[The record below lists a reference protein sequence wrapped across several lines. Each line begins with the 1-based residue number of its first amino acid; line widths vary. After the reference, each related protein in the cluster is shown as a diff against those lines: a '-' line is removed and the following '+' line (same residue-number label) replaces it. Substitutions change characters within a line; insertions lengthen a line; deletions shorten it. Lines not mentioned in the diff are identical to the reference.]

1 MANLHIMVCCAATQA
16 IAAIVAP
23 VSSTLRQAGERVR
36 TAIQTSSLVGPSAA
50 ARGTEPPEYI
60 RRMRAMFQ

>member
-1 MANLHIMVCCAATQA
+1 MQTLIIPQA

-23 VSSTLRQAGERVR
+23 ISSALRQAGERWR
-36 TAIQTSSLVGPSAA
+36 ATIQSSSLVGPSAA
-50 ARGTEPPEYI
+50 ARGAEPPEYI